1 MNKLTRTLFPSAA
14 ILLIAGCTRGAPP
27 SGLFESDSYH
37 DSQDR
42 SGSSQGPFSEVPEM
56 TPVLAMP
63 EIQSHLMSPVAEMT
77 AVELPQVSEQAR
89 SKTPDVVY
97 VPTPQPVVNKML
109 ELVKLKKGDVIY
121 DLGCGDGRIVVTAA
135 KKYGVKAYGFDVD
148 PKRVAEARKNVKKNK
163 VEHLVTIEQRDIF
176 ELDLSP
182 ANVVTM
188 YLLPELNRRLIP
200 QLRELKPGSRIV
212 SHDFDMKP
220 IEPDQVIP
228 MDRGSKTHWVY
239 LWETPI

>member
-1 MNKLTRTLFPSAA
+1 
-14 ILLIAGCTRGAPP
+14 
-27 SGLFESDSYH
+27 
-37 DSQDR
+37 
-42 SGSSQGPFSEVPEM
+42 
-56 TPVLAMP
+56 
-63 EIQSHLMSPVAEMT
+63 
-77 AVELPQVSEQAR
+77 
-89 SKTPDVVY
+89 
-97 VPTPQPVVNKML
+97 
-109 ELVKLKKGDVIY
+109 
-121 DLGCGDGRIVVTAA
+121 VVTAA

-163 VEHLVTIEQRDIF
+163 VEHLVTIEQKDIF

-228 MDRGSKTHWVY
+228 MDRGS
-239 LWETPI
+239 ETD